1 MTPLSVECRLLEQR
15 EMATSVTLID
25 PETLI
30 TLLPF

>member
-1 MTPLSVECRLLEQR
+1 MPPVSVECLPLEQR
-15 EMATSVTLID
+15 EMDTSVTLID